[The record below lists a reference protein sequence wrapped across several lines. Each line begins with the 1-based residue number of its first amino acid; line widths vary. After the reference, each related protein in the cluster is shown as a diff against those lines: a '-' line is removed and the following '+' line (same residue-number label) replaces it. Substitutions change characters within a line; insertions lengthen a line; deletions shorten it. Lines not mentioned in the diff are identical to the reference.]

1 MIEKAISYDLEIIS
15 SDVFNDCLKDI
26 EQYILEGIYNR
37 NLASETNEECI
48 ELQNRC
54 LREFAYKFMEHTSK
68 GYGGRA

>member
-1 MIEKAISYDLEIIS
+1 MIDPAISYDLEIIS

-37 NLASETNEECI
+37 NLASEANEECI

-54 LREFAYKFMEHTSK
+54 LREFAYKFMEHTSTK
-68 GYGGRA
+68 